1 MSFLFADPEAL
12 AAAASDLF
20 GIGSTL
26 STANT
31 AAAAPTSA
39 VAAAAADQVSAQVAA
54 FLSEHGLG
62 YQQISAQIAGF
73 HEQFVQALSAGAG
86 AYAAAEA
93 DAAQNLAGAVNAPAA
108 SLLGGGGTGVAGV
121 AGAAA
126 VAGGAVSGAVNQ
138 VESVVA
144 GSTNLLGGGAGALGA
159 GLLGGGARA
168 VAGQAGAAINAVS
181 GAAVNAVSG
190 AMTEVES
197 VVASS
202 ANLLGGAGLFG
213 GVGQAAALLLGP
225 TGGIRALTAASALLA
240 PAAVTNAAAVSA
252 ANAFAPI
259 AQSIENAYLLIEP
272 YVQYGFELASYAA
285 GWLPW
290 IGWIVAPQIM
300 YFYNLFEPMVQSGL
314 FNILDWLGG
323 TITFAQGLNNFINAT
338 TASINYFIQTEIN
351 WFLSFLPPLP
361 PLPPFF
367 P

>member
-1 MSFLFADPEAL
+1 M
-12 AAAASDLF
+12 
-20 GIGSTL
+20 
-26 STANT
+26 
-31 AAAAPTSA
+31 
-39 VAAAAADQVSAQVAA
+39 
-54 FLSEHGLG
+54 
-62 YQQISAQIAGF
+62 
-73 HEQFVQALSAGAG
+73 
-86 AYAAAEA
+86 
-93 DAAQNLAGAVNAPAA
+93 
-108 SLLGGGGTGVAGV
+108 
-121 AGAAA
+121 
-126 VAGGAVSGAVNQ
+126 
-138 VESVVA
+138 
-144 GSTNLLGGGAGALGA
+144 
-159 GLLGGGARA
+159 
-168 VAGQAGAAINAVS
+168 S

-197 VVASS
+197 VVAGS

-225 TGGIRALTAASALLA
+225 TGGMRALTAASALLA

-252 ANAFAPI
+252 ANAFASI
-259 AQSIENAYLLIEP
+259 AESIENAYLLIEP

-290 IGWIVAPQIM
+290 IGWIVAPQIL

-314 FNILDWLGG
+314 FNLLDWLGG
-323 TITFAQGLNNFINAT
+323 TITFVQGLNNFMAAT

>member
-1 MSFLFADPEAL
+1 MSFLFSDPEAL
-12 AAAASDLF
+12 AAAASDLS

-39 VAAAAADQVSAQVAA
+39 VAAAAADEVSAQVAA
-54 FLSEHGLG
+54 FLSQHGLG
-62 YQQISAQIAGF
+62 YQQISAQIAEF
-73 HEQFVQALSAGAG
+73 HEQFVQTLSAGAS

-93 DAAQNLAGAVNAPAA
+93 GAAQNLAGAVNAPAA
-108 SLLGGGGTGVAGV
+108 TLLAGGGGGVAS
-121 AGAAA
+121 AAA
-126 VAGGAVSGAVNQ
+126 AAGGAVSGAVSH

-144 GSTNLLGGGAGALGA
+144 GSAGVLSAGS
-159 GLLGGGARA
+159 GLLGGGAQA
-168 VAGQAGAAINAVS
+168 IVSQAGAAASAVS
-181 GAAVNAVSG
+181 GAALGAVSS
-190 AMTEVES
+190 AASEVES
-197 VVASS
+197 FVAGS
-202 ANLLGGAGLFG
+202 ANFLEGAGLFG
-213 GVGQAAALLLGP
+213 SVGQAAALLLGP
-225 TGGIRALTAASALLA
+225 TGGIRVLTAASALLA

-259 AQSIENAYLLIEP
+259 AESIETAYLLIEP

-300 YFYNLFEPMVQSGL
+300 FFYNLFEPMVQSGL

-323 TITFAQGLNNFINAT
+323 TITFAQGLNNFLTAT

>member
-31 AAAAPTSA
+31 AAAVPTSA

-54 FLSEHGLG
+54 FLSEHGMG
-62 YQQISAQIAGF
+62 YQQVSAQIAGF

-108 SLLGGGGTGVAGV
+108 ALLGGGGTGVS
-121 AGAAA
+121 GAAA

-144 GSTNLLGGGAGALGA
+144 GSTNFLGGGAGVLGA
-159 GLLGGGARA
+159 GLLGGGAQA
-168 VAGQAGAAINAVS
+168 IAGQAGAAINAVS

-190 AMTEVES
+190 AVTEVES
-197 VVASS
+197 VVAGS

-225 TGGIRALTAASALLA
+225 TGGIKALTAASALLA

-272 YVQYGFELASYAA
+272 YVQYGFQLASYAA

-300 YFYNLFEPMVQSGL
+300 YVYNLFEPMVQSGL
-314 FNILDWLGG
+314 FNLLDWLGG
-323 TITFAQGLNNFINAT
+323 TITFAQGLNNFVDAT

>member
-1 MSFLFADPEAL
+1 MSFLFADPGAL
-12 AAAASDLF
+12 AAAASDLS

-26 STANT
+26 STAN
-31 AAAAPTSA
+31 AAAAVPTSA

-73 HEQFVQALSAGAG
+73 HEQFVQTLSAGAG

-93 DAAQNLAGAVNAPAA
+93 DAAQNLAAAANAPAA
-108 SLLGGGGTGVAGV
+108 TLLGGGGAT
-121 AGAAA
+121 GAAA
-126 VAGGAVSGAVNQ
+126 VAGGAVSGAVSQ
-138 VESVVA
+138 VGGVVA
-144 GSTNLLGGGAGALGA
+144 GATNFLGGGA
-159 GLLGGGARA
+159 GLLGGGAQ
-168 VAGQAGAAINAVS
+168 VIAGQAGAAINALS

-190 AMTEVES
+190 AVTEVES
-197 VVASS
+197 IVAGS
-202 ANLLGGAGLFG
+202 ANLVGSAGLFG

-225 TGGIRALTAASALLA
+225 TGGMRALTAASALLA

-259 AQSIENAYLLIEP
+259 AESIENAYLLIEP

-314 FNILDWLGG
+314 FNLLDWLGG
-323 TITFAQGLNNFINAT
+323 TITFAQGLNNFVAAT

>member
-93 DAAQNLAGAVNAPAA
+93 DAAQNLAGAVNGPAA
-108 SLLGGGGTGVAGV
+108 TLLGGGGTGA

-138 VESVVA
+138 VEGAVA
-144 GSTNLLGGGAGALGA
+144 GSTNFLGGGAGVLGA
-159 GLLGGGARA
+159 GLLGGGAQA
-168 VAGQAGAAINAVS
+168 IAGEA

-190 AMTEVES
+190 AVVNAFSGAVTEVES
-197 VVASS
+197 VVAGS

-213 GVGQAAALLLGP
+213 GVGEAAALLLGP

-314 FNILDWLGG
+314 FNLLDWLGG

>member
-1 MSFLFADPEAL
+1 MSFLFSDPEAL
-12 AAAASDLF
+12 AAAASDLS

-26 STANT
+26 STANA

-73 HEQFVQALSAGAG
+73 HDQFVQTLSAGAG
-86 AYAAAEA
+86 AYATAEA

-108 SLLGGGGTGVAGV
+108 TLLGGGGVTGV

-138 VESVVA
+138 AGSVVA
-144 GSTNLLGGGAGALGA
+144 GSTNFLGGGAGLLGA
-159 GLLGGGARA
+159 GLLGGAA
-168 VAGQAGAAINAVS
+168 QAIAGEAGAAVNALS

-197 VVASS
+197 VVAGS

-225 TGGIRALTAASALLA
+225 TGGMRALTAASALLA

-259 AQSIENAYLLIEP
+259 AESIENAYLLIEP
-272 YVQYGFELASYAA
+272 YVQYGFELASYAV

-290 IGWIVAPQIM
+290 IGIVAPQIL

-314 FNILDWLGG
+314 FNLLDWLGG
-323 TITFAQGLNNFINAT
+323 TITFTQGLNNFIGAT

-351 WFLSFLPPLP
+351 WFLSLLPPLP
-361 PLPPFF
+361 PLPPSF

>member
-12 AAAASDLF
+12 AAAASDLS

-39 VAAAAADQVSAQVAA
+39 VAAAAADEVSAQVAA

-62 YQQISAQIAGF
+62 YQQISAQIATF
-73 HEQFVQALSAGAG
+73 HEQFVQTLSAGAG

-93 DAAQNLAGAVNAPAA
+93 GAAQNLAGAVNAPAA
-108 SLLGGGGTGVAGV
+108 TLLAGGGGVAGV
-121 AGAAA
+121 AGA
-126 VAGGAVSGAVNQ
+126 VGGAVSGAVNHVESVVAGSANFLGAGTGLLGGGAQAIASQAGAAASAVSGAAASAVSGAAVSAVSGAVSQ

-144 GSTNLLGGGAGALGA
+144 GSANFLGG
-159 GLLGGGARA
+159 
-168 VAGQAGAAINAVS
+168 
-181 GAAVNAVSG
+181 
-190 AMTEVES
+190 
-197 VVASS
+197 
-202 ANLLGGAGLFG
+202 GLFG
-213 GVGQAAALLLGP
+213 GVSQAAALLLGP
-225 TGGIRALTAASALLA
+225 TGGIRALTAASALLS

-259 AQSIENAYLLIEP
+259 ADAIESAYLLVEP
-272 YVQYGFELASYAA
+272 WVQYGFELASYAA

-300 YFYNLFEPMVQSGL
+300 FVYNLFEPMVQSGL

-323 TITFAQGLNNFINAT
+323 SITFVQGLNNFLAAT

-351 WFLSFLPPLP
+351 WFLGFLPPLP
-361 PLPPFF
+361 PFPPFF

>member
-26 STANT
+26 STANS

-62 YQQISAQIAGF
+62 YQQISTQIAGF

-108 SLLGGGGTGVAGV
+108 TLLGGGGVTGAK
-121 AGAAA
+121 GAAA
-126 VAGGAVSGAVNQ
+126 VAGGAVSGAVTQ
-138 VESVVA
+138 VESVAA
-144 GSTNLLGGGAGALGA
+144 GSTNYLGGGAGLLGA
-159 GLLGGGARA
+159 GLLGGGAQA
-168 VAGQAGAAINAVS
+168 IAGQAGAAIDAVS
-181 GAAVNAVSG
+181 GAAINAVSG

-197 VVASS
+197 VVAGS
-202 ANLLGGAGLFG
+202 ANLLGSAGLFG
-213 GVGQAAALLLGP
+213 GVSQAATLLLGP
-225 TGGIRALTAASALLA
+225 TGGVRALTAASALLA
-240 PAAVTNAAAVSA
+240 PAAVTNAAAVTA

-323 TITFAQGLNNFINAT
+323 SITFAQGLNNFFTAT
-338 TASINYFIQTEIN
+338 TASINYFIQTEIY

>member
-1 MSFLFADPEAL
+1 MSFLFSDPEAL
-12 AAAASDLF
+12 AAAASDLS

-39 VAAAAADQVSAQVAA
+39 VAAAAADEVSAQVAA
-54 FLSEHGLG
+54 FLSQHGLG
-62 YQQISAQIAGF
+62 YQQISAQIAEF
-73 HEQFVQALSAGAG
+73 HEQFVQTLSAGAN

-93 DAAQNLAGAVNAPAA
+93 GAAQNLAGAVNGPAA
-108 SLLGGGGTGVAGV
+108 TLLAGGGGGVAN
-121 AGAAA
+121 AAA
-126 VAGGAVSGAVNQ
+126 VAGGAVSGAVSH
-138 VESVVA
+138 VESVVTGSAGVLSA
-144 GSTNLLGGGAGALGA
+144 GS
-159 GLLGGGARA
+159 GLLGGGAQA
-168 VAGQAGAAINAVS
+168 IVSQAGAAASAVS
-181 GAAVNAVSG
+181 GAALGVVSG
-190 AMTEVES
+190 AASEVES
-197 VVASS
+197 FVAGS
-202 ANLLGGAGLFG
+202 ANLLEGAGLFG
-213 GVGQAAALLLGP
+213 SVSQAAALLLGP
-225 TGGIRALTAASALLA
+225 TGGMRVLTAASALLA

-272 YVQYGFELASYAA
+272 YVQYGFELASYAT

-300 YFYNLFEPMVQSGL
+300 FFYNLFEPMVQSGL

-323 TITFAQGLNNFINAT
+323 TITFAQGLNNFLTAT
-338 TASINYFIQTEIN
+338 TASINYFIHTEIN